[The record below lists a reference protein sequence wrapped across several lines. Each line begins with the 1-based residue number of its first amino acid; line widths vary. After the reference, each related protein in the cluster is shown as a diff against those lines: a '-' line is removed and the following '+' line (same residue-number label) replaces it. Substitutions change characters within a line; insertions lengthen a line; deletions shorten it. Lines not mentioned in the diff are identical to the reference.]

1 MIEHRDVKNS
11 GKEVHV
17 ELHELSAIELATAV
31 RRREVTAADVLA
43 RTLERAATVDGAFVH
58 LAPEH
63 ARAQAQ
69 KLDDDAAAGAEMPPF
84 AGVPCP
90 VKDLSQVKG
99 LPFAAGS
106 AVMAG
111 HTAEVDD
118 GVATLLERAGTL
130 MIGKTTTPEFGLP
143 CYTEPATGAPART
156 PWDPRR
162 TAGGSSGGAALA
174 VAAGVVPV
182 AHGSDGGGS
191 IRIPA
196 ACCGVVGMKPSR
208 GLVSDGPI
216 GVPGIGLVSH
226 GVLTRTVRD
235 TAAFLDVLS
244 ARWPGDAPSPVS
256 GSLLAAVDAAVVG
269 GPSAGSLPAGERPAY
284 PGEVPPGP
292 RGLRIGVLTEP
303 LNCDDAE
310 IHPEA
315 LAAVARASESLRALG
330 HEVLAAPRP
339 MTGADW
345 MSFMPLWSV
354 GAASVPIPPEFESYL
369 MPLTRYLREMGRGF
383 TGAQYAGATAAMQG
397 LTRQI
402 AVAWA
407 GFDAI
412 LTPTLSGPP
421 ALPEDLQLADPAA
434 DFEAQKRF
442 TPWTS
447 VWNMTGAP
455 SISVPLH
462 RADVDGITLPFGVML
477 GGTAIGQD
485 ARLLALAVQLEAA
498 DPWPLFAPTVR

>member
-1 MIEHRDVKNS
+1 MK
-11 GKEVHV
+11 
-17 ELHELSAIELATAV
+17 LHELSALELVAAV
-31 RRREVTAADVLA
+31 RRREVTAVEILES
-43 RTLERAATVDGAFVH
+43 TLERVATVDGAFVH

-63 ARAQAQ
+63 ARAQA
-69 KLDDDAAAGAEMPPF
+69 KKVDDAAAAGVDLPPF

-99 LPFAAGS
+99 LAFAAGS

-111 HTAEVDD
+111 YTAEVDD
-118 GVATLLERAGTL
+118 GVVTLLDQAGTL

-174 VAAGVVPV
+174 VASGEVPV

-196 ACCGVVGMKPSR
+196 ACCGIVGMKPSR
-208 GLVSDGPI
+208 GLVSDGPV

-256 GSLLAAVDAAVVG
+256 GSLLAAVDDPATLQRDRRPLVAAVSDG
-269 GPSAGSLPAGERPAY
+269 DRAAGLSAPSLNTSATHLDGS
-284 PGEVPPGP
+284 
-292 RGLRIGVLTEP
+292 GLRIGVLTEP

-315 LAAVARASESLRALG
+315 LNAVARASEVLRRLG
-330 HEVLAAPRP
+330 HEVVAAPRP

-354 GAASVPIPPEFESYL
+354 GAASVPIPPEVEDYL

-383 TGAQYAGATAAMQG
+383 SAVDYAAATAAMQG
-397 LTRQI
+397 LSRQI
-402 AVAWA
+402 AAAWA

-412 LTPTLSGPP
+412 LTPALSGPP
-421 ALPEDLQLADPAA
+421 AFPEDLQLADPSA

-462 RADVDGITLPFGVML
+462 RADVDGVTLPFGVML

-485 ARLLALAVQLEAA
+485 ARLLALAAQLEAA
-498 DPWPLFAPTVR
+498 DPWPLFAPSAH